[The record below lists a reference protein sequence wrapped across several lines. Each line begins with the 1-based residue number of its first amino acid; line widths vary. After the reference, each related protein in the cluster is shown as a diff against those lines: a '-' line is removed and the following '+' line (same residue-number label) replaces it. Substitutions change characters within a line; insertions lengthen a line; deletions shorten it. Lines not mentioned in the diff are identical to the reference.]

1 MTIPAGPSAWRRRLP
16 VVLLS
21 LAGFAIAMTL
31 TLFQADVLDSVWEP
45 FFGDGSRQVLT
56 SSVAQAIPIPDAS
69 LGAAAY
75 LIEAVLELL
84 GGPRRWH
91 DHPWL
96 VVLPGLVA
104 AGLAVAAIGL
114 IAAQIF
120 IVKAFCTLCLGSA
133 AVSLLVAALVAPEAS
148 AAVRRLR
155 TRPR

>member
-1 MTIPAGPSAWRRRLP
+1 MTGPSALGRRLP

-31 TLFQADVLDSVWEP
+31 TLFQAGVLDSVWEP

-75 LIEAVLELL
+75 LIEAVLELI
-84 GGPRRWH
+84 GSPYRWR
-91 DHPWL
+91 DRPWL
-96 VVLPGLVA
+96 VVLPGVVA
-104 AGLAVAAIGL
+104 AGLAAAAIGL
-114 IAAQIF
+114 VAAQIF

-133 AVSLLVAALVAPEAS
+133 AISLLVAVLVAPEAA

-155 TRPR
+155 NRSS